1 MKWSKCSAFT
11 PINDRC
17 IKMETRK
24 VQKTGKSTL
33 IVSLPKKW
41 ANENAIIN
49 GSLLFISQNHKGDL
63 LLSSGKSEPDQIV
76 KLDIGSKCG
85 APLIRDV
92 IACYL
97 AGYKTVEISSH
108 QLTAI
113 QKRDLHTIVNKLI
126 GPEIL
131 EEIIN
136 KVAIHNL
143 LSEEELPADRAL
155 KRMKNITR
163 SMIQDALSSLIKGD
177 KELAIDVIQR
187 DNDVDRLNL
196 LIARQ
201 FNDILRS
208 VSIKQETQS
217 PISSFNYM
225 QAATNLERMAD
236 HASKIAEIST
246 QNDNEH
252 PREMTDEI
260 YRLNSIITTLIDDS
274 ISVLLKPDNH
284 KANHLIDKTKEMKK
298 QSIIMTSLLWEKGD
312 DEMPIRLVV
321 ADSMERMLDL
331 IINIA
336 ELSIN
341 LQNAVLED

>member
-1 MKWSKCSAFT
+1 
-11 PINDRC
+11 
-17 IKMETRK
+17 METRK

-63 LLSSGKSEPDQIV
+63 LLSSGKSEQDQIV

-108 QLTAI
+108 QLTAM

-131 EEIIN
+131 EESIN

-177 KELAIDVIQR
+177 KELAIHVIQR

-246 QNDNEH
+246 QNDNEL

-274 ISVLLKPDNH
+274 ISVLLKPDNQ

-298 QSIIMTSLLWEKGD
+298 QSIIMTSPLWEKGD

>member
-1 MKWSKCSAFT
+1 
-11 PINDRC
+11 
-17 IKMETRK
+17 METRK

-41 ANENAIIN
+41 ANENAIVS
-49 GSLLFISQNHKGDL
+49 GSLLFISQKQNGDL
-63 LLSSGKSEPDQIV
+63 LLSSDRSEPDQIV

-85 APLIRDV
+85 APLFRDV

-97 AGYKTVEISSH
+97 AGYKTVEISSP
-108 QLTAI
+108 QLTAM
-113 QKRDLHTIVNKLI
+113 QKRDLHSIVNKLI

-131 EEIIN
+131 EETIN
-136 KVAIHNL
+136 KVVIHDL
-143 LSEEELPADRAL
+143 LSAEELPSDRAL

-163 SMIQDALSSLIKGD
+163 SMIQDALSSLIKRNKD
-177 KELAIDVIQR
+177 LAMDVIQR

-201 FNDILRS
+201 FIDILRS
-208 VSIKQETQS
+208 GSLKQETLC
-217 PISSFNYM
+217 PISAFNYM

-236 HASKIAEIST
+236 HASKIAEISS
-246 QNDNEH
+246 QNDNEL

-260 YRLNSIITTLIDDS
+260 ARLSSTFTTLIDDS
-274 ISVLLKPDNH
+274 ISVLLKPDIE
-284 KANHLIDKTKEMKK
+284 KANQLIDKTKEMKK
-298 QSIIMTSLLWEKGD
+298 QSMIMTASFWERGD
-312 DEMPIRLVV
+312 DEILIRLVL
-321 ADSMERMLDL
+321 AGSMERMLDL

-341 LQNAVLED
+341 LHNAVLEN

>member
-1 MKWSKCSAFT
+1 
-11 PINDRC
+11 
-17 IKMETRK
+17 METRK

-41 ANENAIIN
+41 ANENAIVS
-49 GSLLFISQNHKGDL
+49 GSLLFISQKQNGDL
-63 LLSSGKSEPDQIV
+63 LLSSDRSEPDQIV

-85 APLIRDV
+85 APLFRDV

-108 QLTAI
+108 QLTAM

-131 EEIIN
+131 EETIN
-136 KVAIHNL
+136 KVVIHDL
-143 LSEEELPADRAL
+143 LSAEELPADRAL
-155 KRMKNITR
+155 KRMKIITR
-163 SMIQDALSSLIKGD
+163 SMIQDALSSLIKRNKD
-177 KELAIDVIQR
+177 LAMDVIQR

-201 FNDILRS
+201 FTDILRS
-208 VSIKQETQS
+208 GSIKQETHS
-217 PISSFNYM
+217 PISAFNYM

-236 HASKIAEIST
+236 HASKIAEISS
-246 QNDNEH
+246 QNDNEL

-260 YRLNSIITTLIDDS
+260 SRLSSVFTTLIDDS
-274 ISVLLKPDNH
+274 ISVLLKPDNQ
-284 KANHLIDKTKEMKK
+284 KANQLIDKTKEIKK
-298 QSIIMTSLLWEKGD
+298 QSMIMTSSFWERDD

-321 ADSMERMLDL
+321 AGSMERMLDL

-341 LQNAVLED
+341 LHNAVLEN

>member
-1 MKWSKCSAFT
+1 
-11 PINDRC
+11 
-17 IKMETRK
+17 METRK

-41 ANENAIIN
+41 ANENAIVS
-49 GSLLFISQNHKGDL
+49 GSLLFISQKQNGDL
-63 LLSSGKSEPDQIV
+63 LLSSDRSEPDQIV

-85 APLIRDV
+85 APLFRDV

-97 AGYKTVEISSH
+97 AGYKTVEISSP
-108 QLTAI
+108 QLTAM
-113 QKRDLHTIVNKLI
+113 QKRDLHSIVNKLI

-131 EEIIN
+131 EETLN
-136 KVAIHNL
+136 KVVIHDL
-143 LSEEELPADRAL
+143 LSAEELPSDRAL

-163 SMIQDALSSLIKGD
+163 SMIQDALSSLIKRNKD
-177 KELAIDVIQR
+177 LAMDVIQR

-201 FNDILRS
+201 FIDILRS
-208 VSIKQETQS
+208 GSLKQETLC
-217 PISSFNYM
+217 PISAFNYM

-236 HASKIAEIST
+236 HASKIAEISS
-246 QNDNEH
+246 QNDNEL

-260 YRLNSIITTLIDDS
+260 ARLSSVFTALIDDS
-274 ISVLLKPDNH
+274 ISLLLKPDTE
-284 KANHLIDKTKEMKK
+284 KANQLIDKTKEMKK
-298 QSIIMTSLLWEKGD
+298 QSMIITSTFWERDD
-312 DEMPIRLVV
+312 DEILIRLVL
-321 ADSMERMLDL
+321 AGSMERMLDL

-341 LQNAVLED
+341 LHNAVLEN

>member
-1 MKWSKCSAFT
+1 M
-11 PINDRC
+11 
-17 IKMETRK
+17 
-24 VQKTGKSTL
+24 

-49 GSLLFISQNHKGDL
+49 GSLLFISQNHNGDL
-63 LLSSGKSEPDQIV
+63 LLSCDKSEPDQIV
-76 KLDIGSKCG
+76 KLDIACKCG

-97 AGYKTVEISSH
+97 AGYRTVEISSH
-108 QLTAI
+108 QLTAM
-113 QKRDLHTIVNKLI
+113 QKKDLHTIVNKLI

-131 EEIIN
+131 EESINRVII
-136 KVAIHNL
+136 HDL

-155 KRMKNITR
+155 KRMKNLAR
-163 SMIQDALSSLIKGD
+163 HMIQDALCALIKRN

-208 VSIKQETQS
+208 GSIKKETHS
-217 PISSFNYM
+217 PISIFNYM

-236 HASKIAEIST
+236 HASKIAEISAH
-246 QNDNEH
+246 NDNEL
-252 PREMTDEI
+252 PKEMTDEI
-260 YRLNSIITTLIDDS
+260 SKMNSILTTLLDDS
-274 ISVLLKPDNH
+274 ISVLLKPDNQ
-284 KANHLIDKTKEMKK
+284 KANQLIDKTKEITN
-298 QSIIMTSLLWEKGD
+298 QSIIMTYPPGEKNVK
-312 DEMPIRLVV
+312 ELPIRVIL
-321 ADSMERMLDL
+321 ASSMERMLDL

-341 LQNAVLED
+341 LHNASIED

>member
-1 MKWSKCSAFT
+1 
-11 PINDRC
+11 
-17 IKMETRK
+17 METRK

-41 ANENAIIN
+41 ANENAIVS
-49 GSLLFISQNHKGDL
+49 GSLLFISQKQNGDL
-63 LLSSGKSEPDQIV
+63 LLSSDRSEPDQIV

-85 APLIRDV
+85 APLFRDV

-97 AGYKTVEISSH
+97 AGYKTVEISSP
-108 QLTAI
+108 QLTAM
-113 QKRDLHTIVNKLI
+113 QKRDLHSIVNKLI

-131 EEIIN
+131 EETIN
-136 KVAIHNL
+136 KVVIHDL
-143 LSEEELPADRAL
+143 LSAEELPSDRAL

-163 SMIQDALSSLIKGD
+163 SMIQDALSSLVKRNKD
-177 KELAIDVIQR
+177 LAMDVIQR

-201 FNDILRS
+201 FIDILRS
-208 VSIKQETQS
+208 GSIKQES
-217 PISSFNYM
+217 LCPISAFNYM

-236 HASKIAEIST
+236 HASKIAEISS
-246 QNDNEH
+246 QNDNEL

-260 YRLNSIITTLIDDS
+260 ARLSSTFTTLIDDS
-274 ISVLLKPDNH
+274 ISVLLKPDTD
-284 KANHLIDKTKEMKK
+284 KANQLIDKTRQIMK
-298 QSIIMTSLLWEKGD
+298 QSMIMTGSFWERGD
-312 DEMPIRLVV
+312 DEILIRLVL
-321 ADSMERMLDL
+321 ASSMERMLDL

-341 LQNAVLED
+341 LHNAVLEN

>member
-1 MKWSKCSAFT
+1 
-11 PINDRC
+11 
-17 IKMETRK
+17 METRK

-41 ANENAIIN
+41 ANENAIVS
-49 GSLLFISQNHKGDL
+49 GSLLFISQNQNGDL
-63 LLSSGKSEPDQIV
+63 LLSSDRSEPDQIV
-76 KLDIGSKCG
+76 KLDIGNKYG

-108 QLTAI
+108 QLTAM
-113 QKRDLHTIVNKLI
+113 QKRDLHSIVNKLI

-131 EEIIN
+131 EETIN
-136 KVAIHNL
+136 KVVIHDL
-143 LSEEELPADRAL
+143 LSAEELPADRAL

-163 SMIQDALSSLIKGD
+163 SMIQDALSSLLKRNKD
-177 KELAIDVIQR
+177 LAMDVIQR

-201 FNDILRS
+201 FIDILRS
-208 VSIKQETQS
+208 GSLKQETLC
-217 PISSFNYM
+217 PISAFNYM

-236 HASKIAEIST
+236 HASKIAEISS
-246 QNDNEH
+246 QNDNEL
-252 PREMTDEI
+252 PREMSDEI
-260 YRLNSIITTLIDDS
+260 ARLSSTFTTLIDDS
-274 ISVLLKPDNH
+274 ISVLLKPDTE
-284 KANHLIDKTKEMKK
+284 KANQLIDKTKEIKK
-298 QSIIMTSLLWEKGD
+298 QSMIMTSSFWERDD
-312 DEMPIRLVV
+312 DEMPIRLVL
-321 ADSMERMLDL
+321 AGSMERMLDL

-341 LQNAVLED
+341 LHNAVLEN

>member
-1 MKWSKCSAFT
+1 M
-11 PINDRC
+11 
-17 IKMETRK
+17 
-24 VQKTGKSTL
+24 QKTGKSTL

-41 ANENAIIN
+41 ANENAIVS
-49 GSLLFISQNHKGDL
+49 GSLLFISQNQNGDL
-63 LLSSGKSEPDQIV
+63 LLSSDRSEPDQIV

-97 AGYKTVEISSH
+97 AGYKTVEISSP
-108 QLTAI
+108 QLTAM
-113 QKRDLHTIVNKLI
+113 QKRDLHSIVNKLI

-131 EEIIN
+131 EETIN
-136 KVAIHNL
+136 KVVIHDL
-143 LSEEELPADRAL
+143 LSAEELPADRAL

-163 SMIQDALSSLIKGD
+163 SMIQDALSSLIKRNKD
-177 KELAIDVIQR
+177 LAMDVIQR

-201 FNDILRS
+201 FIDILRS
-208 VSIKQETQS
+208 GSLKQETLC
-217 PISSFNYM
+217 PISAFNYM

-236 HASKIAEIST
+236 HASKIAEISS
-246 QNDNEH
+246 QNDNEL

-260 YRLNSIITTLIDDS
+260 ARLSSVFTALIDDS
-274 ISVLLKPDNH
+274 ISVLLKPDTE
-284 KANHLIDKTKEMKK
+284 KANQLIDKTKEMKT
-298 QSIIMTSLLWEKGD
+298 QSMIMTSTFWERDD
-312 DEMPIRLVV
+312 DEILIRLVL
-321 ADSMERMLDL
+321 AGSMERMFDL

-341 LQNAVLED
+341 LHNAVLEN

>member
-1 MKWSKCSAFT
+1 
-11 PINDRC
+11 
-17 IKMETRK
+17 METRK

-41 ANENAIIN
+41 ANENAIVS
-49 GSLLFISQNHKGDL
+49 GSLLFISQKQNGDL
-63 LLSSGKSEPDQIV
+63 LLSSDKSEPDQIV
-76 KLDIGSKCG
+76 KLDIGNKYG

-108 QLTAI
+108 QLTAM
-113 QKRDLHTIVNKLI
+113 QKRDLHSIVNKLI

-131 EEIIN
+131 EETIN
-136 KVAIHNL
+136 KVVIHDL
-143 LSEEELPADRAL
+143 LSAEELPADRAL

-163 SMIQDALSSLIKGD
+163 SMIQDALSSLLKRNKD
-177 KELAIDVIQR
+177 LAMDVIQR

-201 FNDILRS
+201 FIDVLRS
-208 VSIKQETQS
+208 GSIKQETLC
-217 PISSFNYM
+217 PISAFNYM

-236 HASKIAEIST
+236 HASKIAEISS
-246 QNDNEH
+246 QNDNEL
-252 PREMTDEI
+252 PGEMTDEI
-260 YRLNSIITTLIDDS
+260 ARLSSTFTTLIDDS
-274 ISVLLKPDNH
+274 ISVLLKPDTG
-284 KANHLIDKTKEMKK
+284 KANQLIDKTKEIKK
-298 QSIIMTSLLWEKGD
+298 QSMIMTSSFWERDD
-312 DEMPIRLVV
+312 DEILIRLVL
-321 ADSMERMLDL
+321 ASSMERMLDL

-341 LQNAVLED
+341 LHNAVLEN

>member
-1 MKWSKCSAFT
+1 
-11 PINDRC
+11 
-17 IKMETRK
+17 METRK

-49 GSLLFISQNHKGDL
+49 GSLLFISQNHNGDL
-63 LLSSGKSEPDQIV
+63 LLSSDKSEPDQIV

-108 QLTAI
+108 QLTAM

-131 EEIIN
+131 EESIN
-136 KVAIHNL
+136 KVVIHDL

-155 KRMKNITR
+155 KRMKNVAR
-163 SMIQDALSSLIKGD
+163 SMIQDALSSLIKRN

-208 VSIKQETQS
+208 GSIKQETHS
-217 PISSFNYM
+217 PISAFNYM

-236 HASKIAEIST
+236 HASKIAEISS
-246 QNDNEH
+246 QNDNEL

-260 YRLNSIITTLIDDS
+260 SRLNSIFTTLIDDS

-284 KANHLIDKTKEMKK
+284 KANQLIDKTKEIKK
-298 QSIIMTSLLWEKGD
+298 QSIILTSSFWERND
-312 DEMPIRLVV
+312 EEMPIRVVV
-321 ADSMERMLDL
+321 AGSMERMLDL

-341 LQNAVLED
+341 LHNASIGD

>member
-1 MKWSKCSAFT
+1 
-11 PINDRC
+11 
-17 IKMETRK
+17 

-41 ANENAIIN
+41 ANENAIVS
-49 GSLLFISQNHKGDL
+49 GSLLFISQKQNGDL
-63 LLSSGKSEPDQIV
+63 LLSSDRSEPDQIV

-85 APLIRDV
+85 APLFRDV

-97 AGYKTVEISSH
+97 AGYKTVEISSP
-108 QLTAI
+108 QLTAM
-113 QKRDLHTIVNKLI
+113 QKRDLHSIVNKLI

-131 EEIIN
+131 EETIN
-136 KVAIHNL
+136 KVVIHDL
-143 LSEEELPADRAL
+143 LSAEELPSDRAL

-163 SMIQDALSSLIKGD
+163 SMIQDALSSLVKRNKD
-177 KELAIDVIQR
+177 LAMDVIQR

-201 FNDILRS
+201 FIDILRS
-208 VSIKQETQS
+208 GSIKQES
-217 PISSFNYM
+217 LCPISAFNYM

-236 HASKIAEIST
+236 HASKIAEISS
-246 QNDNEH
+246 QNDNEL

-260 YRLNSIITTLIDDS
+260 ARLSSTFTTLIDDS
-274 ISVLLKPDNH
+274 ISVLLKPDTD
-284 KANHLIDKTKEMKK
+284 KANQLIDKTRQIMK
-298 QSIIMTSLLWEKGD
+298 QSMIMTGSFWERGD
-312 DEMPIRLVV
+312 DEILIRLVL
-321 ADSMERMLDL
+321 ASSMERMLDL

-341 LQNAVLED
+341 LHNAVLEN

>member
-1 MKWSKCSAFT
+1 
-11 PINDRC
+11 
-17 IKMETRK
+17 METRK

-41 ANENAIIN
+41 ANENAIVS
-49 GSLLFISQNHKGDL
+49 GSLLFISQNQNGDL
-63 LLSSGKSEPDQIV
+63 LLSRDRSEPDQIV

-85 APLIRDV
+85 APLFRDV

-97 AGYKTVEISSH
+97 AGYKTVEISSP
-108 QLTAI
+108 QLTAM
-113 QKRDLHTIVNKLI
+113 QKRDLHSIVNKLI

-131 EEIIN
+131 EETLN
-136 KVAIHNL
+136 KVVIHDL
-143 LSEEELPADRAL
+143 LSAEELPSDRAL

-163 SMIQDALSSLIKGD
+163 SMIQDALSSLVKRNKD
-177 KELAIDVIQR
+177 LAMDVIQR

-201 FNDILRS
+201 FIDILRS
-208 VSIKQETQS
+208 GSIKQETLC
-217 PISSFNYM
+217 PISAFNYM

-236 HASKIAEIST
+236 HASKIAEISS
-246 QNDNEH
+246 QNDNEL

-260 YRLNSIITTLIDDS
+260 ARLSSVFTTLIDDS
-274 ISVLLKPDNH
+274 ISVLLKPDTE
-284 KANHLIDKTKEMKK
+284 KANQLIDKTKEMKT
-298 QSIIMTSLLWEKGD
+298 QSMIITSTFWERDD
-312 DEMPIRLVV
+312 DEILIRLVL
-321 ADSMERMLDL
+321 AGSMERMLDL

-341 LQNAVLED
+341 LHNAVLEN

>member
-1 MKWSKCSAFT
+1 
-11 PINDRC
+11 
-17 IKMETRK
+17 METRK

-49 GSLLFISQNHKGDL
+49 GSLLFIWQNHNGDL
-63 LLSSGKSEPDQIV
+63 LLSSDKSEPDQIV

-108 QLTAI
+108 QLTAM

-131 EEIIN
+131 EESIN
-136 KVAIHNL
+136 KVVIHDL
-143 LSEEELPADRAL
+143 LGEEELPADRAL
-155 KRMKNITR
+155 KRMKNMTR
-163 SMIQDALSSLIKGD
+163 SMIQDALSSLIKRN

-208 VSIKQETQS
+208 GSIKQETHS
-217 PISSFNYM
+217 PISAFNYM

-236 HASKIAEIST
+236 HASKIAQIST
-246 QNDNEH
+246 QNDNEL

-260 YRLNSIITTLIDDS
+260 SRLNSIFTTLIDDS
-274 ISVLLKPDNH
+274 ISVLLKPDNQS
-284 KANHLIDKTKEMKK
+284 ANQLIDKTKEIMK
-298 QSIIMTSLLWEKGD
+298 QSIILTSTFWERND
-312 DEMPIRLVV
+312 EEMPIRVVV
-321 ADSMERMLDL
+321 AGSMERMLDL

-341 LQNAVLED
+341 LHNAAIED

>member
-1 MKWSKCSAFT
+1 M
-11 PINDRC
+11 N
-17 IKMETRK
+17 METRK

-41 ANENAIIN
+41 ATENAIIN
-49 GSLLFISQNHKGDL
+49 GSLLFISQNHNGNL
-63 LLSSGKSEPDQIV
+63 LLSSDKSEPDQIV

-108 QLTAI
+108 QLTAM

-131 EEIIN
+131 EESIN
-136 KVAIHNL
+136 KVVIHDL
-143 LSEEELPADRAL
+143 LGEAELPADRAL
-155 KRMKNITR
+155 KRMKNMTR
-163 SMIQDALSSLIKGD
+163 SMIQDALSSLIKRN
-177 KELAIDVIQR
+177 KELSIDVIQR

-208 VSIKQETQS
+208 GSIKQETHS
-217 PISSFNYM
+217 PINAFNYM
-225 QAATNLERMAD
+225 QAAINLERMAD
-236 HASKIAEIST
+236 HASKIAEISS
-246 QNDNEH
+246 QNDNEL

-260 YRLNSIITTLIDDS
+260 SRLNSVFTTLIDDS
-274 ISVLLKPDNH
+274 ISVLLKPDNQ
-284 KANHLIDKTKEMKK
+284 KANQLIDKTKEIKN
-298 QSIIMTSLLWEKGD
+298 QSIILTSSFWERND
-312 DEMPIRLVV
+312 EEMPIRVVV
-321 ADSMERMLDL
+321 AGSMERMLDL

-341 LQNAVLED
+341 LHNAAIED

>member
-1 MKWSKCSAFT
+1 
-11 PINDRC
+11 
-17 IKMETRK
+17 METRK

-49 GSLLFISQNHKGDL
+49 GSLLFISQNHNGDL
-63 LLSSGKSEPDQIV
+63 LLSCDKSEPDQIV
-76 KLDIGSKCG
+76 KLDIACKCK

-97 AGYKTVEISSH
+97 AGYRTVEISSH
-108 QLTAI
+108 QLTAV
-113 QKRDLHTIVNKLI
+113 QKKDLHTIVNKLI

-131 EEIIN
+131 EESINRVII
-136 KVAIHNL
+136 HDL

-155 KRMKNITR
+155 KRMKNLTR
-163 SMIQDALSSLIKGD
+163 SMIQDALSALIERN

-208 VSIKQETQS
+208 GSIKKETNS
-217 PISSFNYM
+217 PISIFNYM

-236 HASKIAEIST
+236 HASKIAEISAH
-246 QNDNEH
+246 NDNEL
-252 PREMTDEI
+252 PKEMTDEI
-260 YRLNSIITTLIDDS
+260 SRMNSIFTTLLDDS
-274 ISVLLKPDNH
+274 ISVLLKPDNQ
-284 KANHLIDKTKEMKK
+284 KANQLIDKTKEIKK
-298 QSIIMTSLLWEKGD
+298 QSMIMTYPLWERNDK
-312 DEMPIRLVV
+312 ELPIRVIL
-321 ADSMERMLDL
+321 AGSMERMLDL

-341 LQNAVLED
+341 LHNASIED

>member
-1 MKWSKCSAFT
+1 M
-11 PINDRC
+11 
-17 IKMETRK
+17 
-24 VQKTGKSTL
+24 QKTGKSTL

-41 ANENAIIN
+41 ANENAIVS
-49 GSLLFISQNHKGDL
+49 GSLLFISQNQNGDL
-63 LLSSGKSEPDQIV
+63 LLSSDRSEPDQIV
-76 KLDIGSKCG
+76 KLDIGNKYG

-108 QLTAI
+108 QLTAM
-113 QKRDLHTIVNKLI
+113 QKRDLHSIVNKLI

-131 EEIIN
+131 EETIN
-136 KVAIHNL
+136 KVVIHDL
-143 LSEEELPADRAL
+143 LSAEELPADRAL

-163 SMIQDALSSLIKGD
+163 SMIQDALSSLLKRNKD
-177 KELAIDVIQR
+177 LAMDVIQR

-201 FNDILRS
+201 FIDILRS
-208 VSIKQETQS
+208 GSLKQETLC
-217 PISSFNYM
+217 PISAFNYM

-236 HASKIAEIST
+236 HASKIAEISS
-246 QNDNEH
+246 QNDNEL

-260 YRLNSIITTLIDDS
+260 ARLSSTFTTLIDDS
-274 ISVLLKPDNH
+274 ISVLLKPDTE
-284 KANHLIDKTKEMKK
+284 KANQLIDKTKEIKK
-298 QSIIMTSLLWEKGD
+298 QSMIMTSSFWERDD
-312 DEMPIRLVV
+312 DEMPIRLVL
-321 ADSMERMLDL
+321 AGSMERMLDL

-341 LQNAVLED
+341 LHNAVLEN

>member
-1 MKWSKCSAFT
+1 
-11 PINDRC
+11 
-17 IKMETRK
+17 METRK

-41 ANENAIIN
+41 ANENAIVS
-49 GSLLFISQNHKGDL
+49 GSLLFISQKQNGDL
-63 LLSSGKSEPDQIV
+63 LLSSDRSEPDQIV

-85 APLIRDV
+85 APLFRDV

-97 AGYKTVEISSH
+97 AGYKTVEISSP
-108 QLTAI
+108 QLTAM
-113 QKRDLHTIVNKLI
+113 QKRDLHSIVNKLI

-131 EEIIN
+131 EETLN
-136 KVAIHNL
+136 KVVIHDL
-143 LSEEELPADRAL
+143 LSAEELPSDRAL

-163 SMIQDALSSLIKGD
+163 SMIQDALSSLIKRNKD
-177 KELAIDVIQR
+177 LAMDVIQR

-201 FNDILRS
+201 FIDILRS
-208 VSIKQETQS
+208 GSLTQETLC
-217 PISSFNYM
+217 PISAFNYM

-236 HASKIAEIST
+236 HASKIAEISS
-246 QNDNEH
+246 QNDNEL

-260 YRLNSIITTLIDDS
+260 ARLSSVFTALIDDS
-274 ISVLLKPDNH
+274 ISVLLKPDTD
-284 KANHLIDKTKEMKK
+284 KANQLIDKTRQIMK
-298 QSIIMTSLLWEKGD
+298 QSMIITSTFWERGD
-312 DEMPIRLVV
+312 DEILIRLVL
-321 ADSMERMLDL
+321 AGSMERMLDL

-341 LQNAVLED
+341 LHNAVLEN